1 MQSFD
6 NLNAAWA
13 WFATKALTGKRVAG
27 TTELNNVSFTLE
39 NINENLL
46 TIRENFSL
54 SYYLGEGI
62 WYGAG
67 SNSMEFISRFG
78 KIWEKLSDDGV
89 TNESAYGYILKKKYG
104 FDQIEKMVELLS
116 KDPNSRRA
124 VMNINFARKNVI
136 ETNDEQCTIALQ
148 LLLRDGE
155 LNMTGIMRSN
165 DLWTGTPYDIF
176 YFTEIQKYIA
186 NRLGVQYGTYTHFV
200 TSLHIYDRDKTKV
213 SKSILNYLNDE
224 KVDVTID
231 GQLLLESAPD
241 LYKIIGKII
250 DPKEAKKKAI
260 ELAKIRNIV
269 GGKDIE
275 NQN

>member
-27 TTELNNVSFTLE
+27 TTELNNVSFTIE

-54 SYYLGEGI
+54 SYYLGESV

-67 SNSMEFISRFG
+67 ANDVDFISRFG
-78 KIWEKLSDDGV
+78 KIWEKLTDDGV
-89 TNESAYGYILKKKYG
+89 TNNSAYGFILKSKHN
-104 FDQIEKMVELLS
+104 FDQIEKMIELL
-116 KDPNSRRA
+116 KVDPNSRRA
-124 VMNINFARKNVI
+124 VMNINTPRENVI
-136 ETNDEQCTIALQ
+136 ETKDEFCTIALQ

-155 LNMTGIMRSN
+155 LNMTGVMRSN
-165 DLWTGTPYDIF
+165 DIWTGTPYDIF

-186 NRLGVQYGTYTHFV
+186 NRLGVQYGAYTHFV
-200 TSLHIYDRDKTKV
+200 TSLHIYDRDRKKV

-224 KVDVTID
+224 KVDITINGQKLFANAEKYYNILKPLNKEETRSKLEEMCLED
-231 GQLLLESAPD
+231 G
-241 LYKIIGKII
+241 II
-250 DPKEAKKKAI
+250 
-260 ELAKIRNIV
+260 
-269 GGKDIE
+269 
-275 NQN
+275 